1 MAKGIS
7 AQALGQMIGKIATKT
22 TPASV
27 IAQTG
32 LGTARQIS
40 VSTFQ
45 YDFVGLVTKLLVFL
59 TLTFLFAK
67 FMEATIYLRGG
78 FVVFAK
84 LFGINIPSSDQ
95 IPEPLKRLFGEGYQ
109 GFKYWDIV
117 KVATILLI
125 IAEYFQYKKTTKE
138 VPIMTSAIF
147 ISLVVIMGVVTIPE
161 LYQRIKQTDFKL
173 DSMR

>member
-7 AQALGQMIGKIATKT
+7 AQALGQMIGKIATKA
-22 TPASV
+22 PAAT
-27 IAQTG
+27 IAQAG

-109 GFKYWDIV
+109 AVSYTHLTLP
-117 KVATILLI
+117 TI
-125 IAEYFQYKKTTKE
+125 YS
-138 VPIMTSAIF
+138 V
-147 ISLVVIMGVVTIPE
+147 
-161 LYQRIKQTDFKL
+161 
-173 DSMR
+173 

>member
-27 IAQTG
+27 IAQAG

-59 TLTFLFAK
+59 
-67 FMEATIYLRGG
+67 
-78 FVVFAK
+78 K
-84 LFGINIPSSDQ
+84 L
-95 IPEPLKRLFGEGYQ
+95 
-109 GFKYWDIV
+109 V
-117 KVATILLI
+117 
-125 IAEYFQYKKTTKE
+125 
-138 VPIMTSAIF
+138 
-147 ISLVVIMGVVTIPE
+147 
-161 LYQRIKQTDFKL
+161 
-173 DSMR
+173 